1 MLQQLRICELWKST
15 KDIVFSSVTMA
26 QAKEPVVE
34 REELRSEVWSRTPS
48 DIVNLIIEQSDSATL
63 HFWSRTCS
71 AFHRASS
78 ALLWKEIYIGEKDLQ
93 TYWEWKRALPP
104 PLLVRPE
111 NGGIVDFLIRGPAH
125 EDFYQP
131 SASRHEDLTASSR
144 SKIRRLFLDVKPD
157 VARLQS
163 NITSQEL
170 EVTLGFF
177 AIFMTRLD
185 SFQFEGSLYQDSM
198 GQIVK
203 FEHLR
208 HLVLKRWKPYTRNPE
223 ETSHIITRGP
233 HILPWIKLTID
244 FTCLSNMQSLSY
256 LRIDRLVTLEA
267 RGLAIAVRHLQ
278 HLTVLSLSAHFSV
291 TGTEDT
297 EDFVE
302 SPGDASPFIPFLE
315 ALCSRGD
322 EAKTRPGNGIPG
334 GFPRMLQT
342 LVLDDRYHRQFPSLN
357 RVLESAIEPC
367 RNLRLVILNFQEH
380 TIARDF
386 LCSLGLPVQ
395 QDGTMADL
403 EVLCSVAGLEFAGSA
418 TWKQACFIRFRNT
431 HDRKVEIRF

>member
-34 REELRSEVWSRTPS
+34 SEELRSEVWSRTPS

-71 AFHRASS
+71 AFHRVSS

-131 SASRHEDLTASSR
+131 SASRHEDLTASPR

-157 VARLQS
+157 VVRLQS

-208 HLVLKRWKPYTRNPE
+208 HLILKRWKPYTRNPE

-244 FTCLSNMQSLSY
+244 FTCLSNMHSLSY

-291 TGTEDT
+291 TGTDDT

-302 SPGDASPFIPFLE
+302 SPGDVSPFIPFLE

-322 EAKTRPGNGIPG
+322 EAETRPGNGIPG

-342 LVLDDRYHRQFPSLN
+342 LVLDDRYHRQYPSLN

-403 EVLCSVAGLEFAGSA
+403 GVLCSVAGLEFAGSA
-418 TWKQACFIRFRNT
+418 TWKQACSIRFRNT